1 MRPSIVLLRAGLL
14 SAGAALAALHP
25 AHADEHEA
33 WRLFVADHSAPELR
47 VLDAEK
53 GETIETFS
61 LKSPARVYA
70 TESNETVFAV
80 QRDAN
85 TVTAFSSG
93 IHFDDHGDHADM
105 EVSAPKALDG
115 SVDGDRPVHF
125 VSHYGEIALFFDGEG
140 VARVVSEKQVQDGK
154 PEFRELKTSAPHHG
168 VVIPY
173 GAHAIAT
180 VPNSKDP
187 SELPEGVQ
195 VVDAK
200 GEAVGDAAACP
211 GLHGEATSGN
221 ITAIACDTG
230 LLLVSGSRSA
240 APVIQHLA
248 YTKSLPEDL
257 KVSTLAG
264 GKALQ
269 YFLGNF
275 GKSNLVLI
283 DPEDED
289 AFRLI
294 ELPVR
299 AVHFV
304 VDPVRPKF
312 AYVFTEDGK
321 LNRINVLSGKIDKSV
336 ELTAAYSMDG
346 HWSDPR
352 PRIAVTGDEVMV
364 TDPLK
369 SVIRAVDAETF
380 EKARDIA
387 VEGMPYNI
395 VAVGG
400 SGEQHEN
407 H

>member
-1 MRPSIVLLRAGLL
+1 MPSFHRLVA
-14 SAGAALAALHP
+14 SSALALGTALTTIQP
-25 AHADEHEA
+25 AQADDHEA
-33 WRLFVADHSAPELR
+33 WRLFIADHTAPVLR
-47 VLDAEK
+47 ALDAK
-53 GETIETFS
+53 NGAALETFP
-61 LKSPARVYA
+61 LKAPARIYA

-85 TVTAFSSG
+85 TVTAFSTG
-93 IHFDDHGDHADM
+93 IHFDDHGDHADI
-105 EVSAPKALDG
+105 EVTQPRALEG
-115 SVDGDRPVHF
+115 SVDGERPVHF
-125 VSHYGEIALFFDGEG
+125 VAHHGEIALFFDGEG
-140 VARVVSEKQVQDGK
+140 VARLVSEKSVSGGK
-154 PEFRELKTSAPHHG
+154 PEIREVKTSAPHHG

-200 GEAVGDAAACP
+200 GAAVGDVAACP

-230 LLLVSGSRSA
+230 LLLVTGGRSA
-240 APVIQHLA
+240 APEIRHLA
-248 YTKSLPEDL
+248 YTDGLPDEH

-321 LNRINVLSGKIDKSV
+321 LNRINVLSGKIDQSL
-336 ELTAAYSMDG
+336 ELTEPYSMDG

-352 PRIAVTGDEVMV
+352 PRIAVTHDEIMV

-369 SVIRAVDAETF
+369 SVVRAVDAESF

-400 SGEQHEN
+400 SGESHEN

>member
-1 MRPSIVLLRAGLL
+1 MLPSKNLLRAGLL
-14 SAGAALAALHP
+14 TAGTALAVTQPVFAE
-25 AHADEHEA
+25 EHEA
-33 WRLFVADHSAPELR
+33 WRLFVADHSEPELR

-53 GETIETFS
+53 GETLETFS
-61 LKSPARVYA
+61 LKAPARIYA
-70 TESNETVFAV
+70 TQSSETVFAV

-105 EVSAPKALDG
+105 EVSEPKALDG
-115 SVDGDRPVHF
+115 AVDGERPVHF
-125 VSHYGEIALFFDGEG
+125 VAHYGEIALFFDGEG
-140 VARVVSEKQVQDGK
+140 VARVVSEKDVSEGN
-154 PEFRELKTSAPHHG
+154 PVFRELKTSAPHHG
-168 VVIPY
+168 VAIPY
-173 GAHAIAT
+173 GEHAIIT

-195 VVDAK
+195 VVDTDGAPV
-200 GEAVGDAAACP
+200 GETVACP

-221 ITAIACDTG
+221 VTAIACDTG
-230 LLLVSGSRSA
+230 LLLVSGGRSSE
-240 APVIQHLA
+240 PKIQHLA
-248 YTKSLPEDL
+248 YADALPDDL

-269 YFLGNF
+269 FFLGNF
-275 GKSNLVLI
+275 GRSALVLI
-283 DPEDED
+283 DPEDEN

-299 AVHFV
+299 SVHFV

-321 LNRINVLSGKIDKSV
+321 LNRINVLSGKIDRSL
-336 ELTAAYSMDG
+336 ELTAPYSMDG

-352 PRIAVTGDEVMV
+352 PRIAVAGDDIMV
-364 TDPLK
+364 TDPLNG
-369 SVIRAVDAETF
+369 VIHAINAETF
-380 EKARDIA
+380 EKERDIA

>member
-1 MRPSIVLLRAGLL
+1 MRPFNRLMNTGVLALGT
-14 SAGAALAALHP
+14 ALAAIQP
-25 AHADEHEA
+25 VHADDHEA
-33 WRLFVADHSAPELR
+33 WRLFIADHTAPELR

-61 LKSPARVYA
+61 LKAPARIYA

-85 TVTAFSSG
+85 TVTAFSTG
-93 IHFDDHGDHADM
+93 IHFDDHGDHADI
-105 EVSAPKALDG
+105 EVTEPKALEG
-115 SVDGDRPVHF
+115 SVDGERPVHF
-125 VSHYGEIALFFDGEG
+125 VAHYGEIALFFDGEG
-140 VARVVSEKQVQDGK
+140 VARLVSEKAVTEGK
-154 PEFRELKTSAPHHG
+154 PDIREITTSAPHHG

-173 GAHAIAT
+173 GAHAIVT

-200 GEAVGDAAACP
+200 GAAIGESVACP

-230 LLLVSGSRSA
+230 LLLVTGGRSA
-240 APVIQHLA
+240 VPEIRHIA
-248 YTKSLPEDL
+248 YTDGLPDDL

-321 LNRINVLSGKIDKSV
+321 LNRINVLSGKIDQSL
-336 ELTAAYSMDG
+336 ELTAPYSMDG

-352 PRIAVTGDEVMV
+352 PRIAVTHDEIVI

-369 SVIRAVDAETF
+369 SVVHAVDAASF

-400 SGEQHEN
+400 SGESHEN

>member
-1 MRPSIVLLRAGLL
+1 MRPFSYLMKTG
-14 SAGAALAALHP
+14 ALALGTALVALQP
-25 AHADEHEA
+25 LHADEKEV
-33 WRLFVADHSAPELR
+33 WRLFIADHSEPVLR
-47 VLDAEK
+47 ALDAEK
-53 GETIETFS
+53 GAVLETFP
-61 LKSPARVYA
+61 LESPARLYA

-85 TVTAFSSG
+85 TITAFSTG

-105 EVSAPKALDG
+105 EVTEPKALEG

-125 VSHYGEIALFFDGEG
+125 VAHHGEIALFFDGEG
-140 VARVVSEKQVQDGK
+140 VARLVSEKSISEGK
-154 PEFRELKTSAPHHG
+154 PDIREIRTPAPHHG

-200 GEAVGDAAACP
+200 GAAIGEPAACP

-230 LLLVSGSRSA
+230 LLLITGGRNDVPKIR
-240 APVIQHLA
+240 HMA
-248 YTKSLPEDL
+248 YSDGLPDDL

-321 LNRINVLSGKIDKSV
+321 LNRINVLSGKIDQSL
-336 ELTAAYSMDG
+336 ELTAPYSMDG

-352 PRIAVTGDEVMV
+352 PRIAVTHDEIMV

-369 SVIRAVDAETF
+369 SVVHAIDAASF

-400 SGEQHEN
+400 SGESHEN